1 MDLYLFFLVSSDY
14 IVFTE
19 FIIKYLEKTL
29 NEHIEVENHYQETE
43 DYIGCSLFN
52 MFIESEYTSDE
63 CDSEFTLDDYQ
74 ISTNVSVYINIYTAK
89 IIEAIPILKEMVKRL
104 HDSFGT
110 NIIVLNDSS
119 SAVYICSGDKYYI
132 NELFW
137 DPTS

>member
-1 MDLYLFFLVSSDY
+1 MYLYFLADSDY
-14 IVFTE
+14 IMFIE

-29 NEHIEVENHYQETE
+29 NEHIKVENHYQETE
-43 DYIGCSLFN
+43 DYIGCSLFS

-74 ISTNVSVYINIYTAK
+74 ISTNVSAYINIFTAK
-89 IIEAIPILKEMVKRL
+89 INDAIPVLKEMVKRL
-104 HDSFGT
+104 RESFGT
-110 NIIVLNDSS
+110 NIIVLDDSS

-137 DPTS
+137 EPTS